1 MFGFIATFAPLAA
14 SSSSGSSAGAL
25 LIPLLLMGVVFY
37 FLLIRP
43 QQRRQRQQKDL
54 LQSVDVGDEIL
65 TIGGIYGAVREIE
78 DDELV
83 VEIAPGVEIRILRS
97 AVARKLVY
105 DDDDEDGGAGEHQD
119 HEEKEAGDQS

>member
-1 MFGFIATFAPLAA
+1 VLGSIATLAPLAA
-14 SSSSGSSAGAL
+14 ASSSGGSAGAL
-25 LIPLLLMGVVFY
+25 LIPLVLMGVVFY

-43 QQRRQRQQKDL
+43 QQRRQRQQREL
-54 LQSVDVGDEIL
+54 LQSVEIGDEIL

-105 DDDDEDGGAGEHQD
+105 DDDEDDVADGHQD

>member
-1 MFGFIATFAPLAA
+1 MFGSIATFAPLAA
-14 SSSSGSSAGAL
+14 SSSSGGSAGAL

-43 QQRRQRQQKDL
+43 QQRRQRQQRDL
-54 LQSVDVGDEIL
+54 LQSVEIGDEIL

-105 DDDDEDGGAGEHQD
+105 DDDGDGGADEHQD